1 MKLIIELSHNDKIT
15 THEIS
20 LQVRTTVGR
29 SSKNVIQLQD
39 EKISSVH
46 CQFILT
52 KNGLEIRDLRSKNGI
67 YLNGIRI
74 ESSEI
79 FVGDEIR
86 LGQTSC
92 KINESLSDPDAID
105 LLTFPGRTK
114 DRIAFELR
122 ADFTGARTQNQMNF
136 KKNQLPNSILPP
148 LSLANEIAIRK
159 KAKSPIKVSKASI
172 HENNKTLSLLANS
185 VDYGCLFLSLLL
197 PLYMTS
203 SISLQLSYEQMLI
216 ITIVIELLSI
226 GNFYLY
232 NFKRRKFTIGEAL
245 SGIQKKYEAQ

>member
-1 MKLIIELSHNDKIT
+1 MKLIIEFSHNDKIT
-15 THEIS
+15 THELS

-29 SSKNVIQLQD
+29 SSKNVIQIHD

-52 KNGLEIRDLRSKNGI
+52 KNGLEIRDLSSKNGI

-79 FVGDEIR
+79 FIGDEIR
-86 LGQTSC
+86 LGQTNC

-136 KKNQLPNSILPP
+136 KNNQLPNSILPP
-148 LSLANEIAIRK
+148 LSLAKEIAIRK

-172 HENNKTLSLLANS
+172 HENNKGLSFVAKS
-185 VDYGCLFLSLLL
+185 VDYLCLFMSLLL
-197 PLYMTS
+197 PFYMTS
-203 SISLQLSYEQMLI
+203 SISAQLSYKQLVVT
-216 ITIVIELLSI
+216 TIVIELLSI

-232 NFKRRKFTIGEAL
+232 NFKKRKFTIGEEVA
-245 SGIQKKYEAQ
+245 GIRKKYEGQ

>member
-1 MKLIIELSHNDKIT
+1 MKLIIEFSHNDQIM
-15 THEIS
+15 THELS
-20 LQVRTTVGR
+20 LQMRTTVGR

-52 KNGLEIRDLRSKNGI
+52 KNGLEIRDLSSKNGI

-86 LGQTSC
+86 LGQTNC
-92 KINESLSDPDAID
+92 KIDESLSDPDAID

-114 DRIAFELR
+114 ERIAFELR

-136 KKNQLPNSILPP
+136 KRNELPNSILPP
-148 LSLANEIAIRK
+148 LSLEKEIAIRK
-159 KAKSPIKVSKASI
+159 KAKSPIKISKASI
-172 HENNKTLSLLANS
+172 HESNKGLSIVAKS
-185 VDYGCLFLSLLL
+185 VDYLCLFLSLLL
-197 PLYMTS
+197 PFYMTS
-203 SISLQLSYEQMLI
+203 SISAKLSYEHLRI
-216 ITIVIELLSI
+216 TTIVIVFLSI
-226 GNFYLY
+226 GNFYMY

>member
-15 THEIS
+15 THELS

-52 KNGLEIRDLRSKNGI
+52 KNGLEIRDLSSKNGI

-86 LGQTSC
+86 LGQTNC
-92 KINESLSDPDAID
+92 KINETLSDTDAID

-136 KKNQLPNSILPP
+136 RKNQLPNSILPP

-159 KAKSPIKVSKASI
+159 KRKVRSKYRRHSI
-172 HENNKTLSLLANS
+172 HENNKGLSFVAKS
-185 VDYGCLFLSLLL
+185 VDYLCLFLSLLL
-197 PLYMTS
+197 PFYMTS
-203 SISLQLSYEQMLI
+203 SISTQLSYEQLLI